1 MFPRRLAAPLATA
14 FVLVQCALTAAV
26 AAPATPE
33 PSVNPASRQLVAF
46 FKSVCFDTVPD
57 ISAVEVAAL
66 TNGWQ
71 ELSGE
76 ALKRFAPSNGKPK
89 QLRAWRVEDR
99 EKVYHVSYAITPA
112 GKDVTDKL
120 SGFGGADAY
129 SCSVLPQAANHEA
142 VTGLVTALV
151 GRKHQGEFEQA
162 RQKVRM
168 WSGLTPQVAVFLY
181 HFRPVTGENGGL
193 LNVTA
198 IPKPQ

>member
-1 MFPRRLAAPLATA
+1 MFSRRLAAPLAIA
-14 FVLVQCALTAAV
+14 IALLQV
-26 AAPATPE
+26 AAPPALAAPSTPE
-33 PSVNPASRQLVAF
+33 AAPNPASRQLVAF

-71 ELSGE
+71 ELTGE
-76 ALKRFAPSNGKPK
+76 ALQRFAPSNGKPK
-89 QLRAWRVEDR
+89 QLRAWRVE
-99 EKVYHVSYAITPA
+99 EGGKAYHVSYAITPA
-112 GKDVTDKL
+112 GKDITDKL
-120 SGFGGADAY
+120 AGFGGADAY
-129 SCSVLPQAANHEA
+129 SCSVLPQEADHEA
-142 VTGLVTALV
+142 VTSLVTALV

-162 RQKVRM
+162 RQKARM

-181 HFRPVTGENGGL
+181 HFRPATGVKGGL